1 MPRTVIVTGS
11 SSGIG
16 EAAAKRFH
24 ADGCNVVFN
33 SRSRA
38 DLEKATQ
45 GLDDSRVLLV
55 EADVSKDDEVERL
68 IAETVERFG
77 GIDVLCNNA
86 GVGVMG
92 TIGELSDADW
102 EKVISINAGGVYR
115 CTKAALPHLEKSAKA
130 NGHAAIVN
138 TSSVSGLGGDWG
150 AVGYNASK
158 GAVSNMTRAMALDF
172 GARGIRVNAVAPSL
186 TDTEMTEKMMKNEAL
201 MTRFRNRIPM
211 GRAAAP
217 EDIASVIAFL
227 ASDDARFVSGV
238 ILPVDGGLSAS
249 NGQPDFSG

>member
-16 EAAAKRFH
+16 EATAKRFYD
-24 ADGCNVVFN
+24 DGCNVVFN
-33 SRSRA
+33 SRSKS
-38 DLEKATQ
+38 DLEKVTE
-45 GLDDSRVLLV
+45 GMDESRHLIV
-55 EADVSKDDEVERL
+55 EADVAKDGEVEDL
-68 IAETVERFG
+68 VSQTVDRFG

-92 TIGELSDADW
+92 TLSDLSDSEW
-102 EKVISINAGGVYR
+102 EKVITINAGGVYR
-115 CTKAALPHLEKSAKA
+115 CTKAALPHLKKSAEA
-130 NGHAAIVN
+130 NGHAAIIN

-172 GARGIRVNAVAPSL
+172 ARHNIRVNAVAPSL
-186 TDTEMTEKMMKNEAL
+186 TDTEMTEKMMKNEDL
-201 MTRFRNRIPM
+201 MERFRNRIPM
-211 GRAAAP
+211 GRAAQP
-217 EDIASVIAFL
+217 EEIASVIAFL

>member
-16 EAAAKRFH
+16 EATAKRFYD
-24 ADGCNVVFN
+24 DGCNVVFN
-33 SRSRA
+33 SRSKS
-38 DLEKATQ
+38 DLEKVTE
-45 GLDDSRVLLV
+45 GLDESRHLIV
-55 EADVSKDDEVERL
+55 EADVAKDGEVEDL
-68 IAETVERFG
+68 VSQTVDRFG

-92 TIGELSDADW
+92 SLGELSDDDW
-102 EKVISINAGGVYR
+102 EKVITINAGGVYR
-115 CTKAALPHLEKSAKA
+115 CTKAALPHLKKSAEA
-130 NGHAAIVN
+130 NGHAAIIN

-172 GARGIRVNAVAPSL
+172 ARHNIRVNAVAPSL
-186 TDTEMTEKMMKNEAL
+186 TDTEMTEKMMKNEDL
-201 MTRFRNRIPM
+201 MERFRNRIPM
-211 GRAAAP
+211 GRAAQP
-217 EDIASVIAFL
+217 EEIASVIAFL